1 MTAALFASE
10 GTQALTEV
18 VTSAEM
24 PHHITVVGAATR
36 MLKGKRGHTTSQLPR
51 GCPQLRREAKLLHPA
66 HGKAP

>member
-10 GTQALTEV
+10 GTQVLTEV

-24 PHHITVVGAATR
+24 PHHITVVGAAT
-36 MLKGKRGHTTSQLPR
+36 KTVKEKRGHTTSQLPR
-51 GCPQLRREAKLLHPA
+51 GCPQLQREAKLLRPA

>member
-10 GTQALTEV
+10 GTQVLTEV

-24 PHHITVVGAATR
+24 PHHITVVGAAT
-36 MLKGKRGHTTSQLPR
+36 KIVTEKRGHTTGQLPR
-51 GCPQLRREAKLLHPA
+51 LCPQLRREAKLLRPA